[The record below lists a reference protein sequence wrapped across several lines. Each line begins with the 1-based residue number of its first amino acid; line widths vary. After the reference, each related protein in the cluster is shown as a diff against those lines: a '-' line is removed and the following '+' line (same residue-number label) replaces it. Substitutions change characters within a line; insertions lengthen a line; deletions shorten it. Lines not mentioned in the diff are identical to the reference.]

1 MVQLC
6 TWDSNL
12 RLYLIVKGVLR
23 QLETNNC
30 SLFTCLATTMKRS
43 QFVSMMHYLVN
54 LVCTDYQN
62 RALMKYLE
70 LMSLD
75 GNREASELTDGEIYK
90 YNQQNYEMLKDRE
103 ERSTIITKF
112 NSQGSHVNTSNT
124 ICTISYVEMSVTHT
138 FAMFCTNQQRWIK
151 YIQFFYSAEF
161 ILEVE
166 VALLCFDKAVGED
179 DEWHSCQHPFKRL
192 SKSTVQTESKLYCV
206 VSDMLIQQE
215 LKPCYMEVMEGGYV
229 AVMKKFCQ

>member
-1 MVQLC
+1 MQLC

-30 SLFTCLATTMKRS
+30 SLFTCLATTMKCS

-70 LMSLD
+70 LISLD
-75 GNREASELTDGEIYK
+75 GNREASELTDGEICK

-103 ERSTIITKF
+103 ERSTITTNLILRGAMLVQAIPSVLSVMQKCLWPILFLYQRTEMNKIYTVLLF
-112 NSQGSHVNTSNT
+112 CWIHSWSWSCPSLLWQGS
-124 ICTISYVEMSVTHT
+124 
-138 FAMFCTNQQRWIK
+138 RWRWWM
-151 YIQFFYSAEF
+151 A
-161 ILEVE
+161 
-166 VALLCFDKAVGED
+166 
-179 DEWHSCQHPFKRL
+179 
-192 SKSTVQTESKLYCV
+192 
-206 VSDMLIQQE
+206 
-215 LKPCYMEVMEGGYV
+215 
-229 AVMKKFCQ
+229 